1 MRPGQI
7 SVVLRNFS
15 RTSPG
20 FMTIIMD
27 YICAIENSIIQ
38 AGIESWLIH
47 LSLNRVFEYV
57 HAREIKKVK
66 DDGTWTSAQLETIV
80 HPNEYFKRSYL
91 LRNLGKAP
99 VTAAEGDVAVKGETM
114 EE

>member
-1 MRPGQI
+1 MLP
-7 SVVLRNFS
+7 
-15 RTSPG
+15 
-20 FMTIIMD
+20 
-27 YICAIENSIIQ
+27 CAHS
-38 AGIESWLIH
+38 
-47 LSLNRVFEYV
+47 VFEYV

-91 LRNLGKAP
+91 LKNLGKAP
-99 VTAAEGDVAVKGETM
+99 VSGAERDGAVKAEAM